1 MQALPFS
8 ELGTSKVL
16 VPESHSSSLGGK
28 PQMFESKGGSRKH
41 KKRSQKK
48 RTQKKG
54 GSRKG
59 GKTRSKK

>member
-1 MQALPFS
+1 MTALSFS
-8 ELGTSKVL
+8 ELETSKVL

-54 GSRKG
+54 GSRKNR
-59 GKTRSKK
+59 KTHYKK